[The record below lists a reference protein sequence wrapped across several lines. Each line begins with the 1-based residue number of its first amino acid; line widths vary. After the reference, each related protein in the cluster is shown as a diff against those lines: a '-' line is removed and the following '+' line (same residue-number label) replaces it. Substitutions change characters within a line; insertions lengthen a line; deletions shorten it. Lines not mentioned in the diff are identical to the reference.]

1 MKMREIAEEIY
12 EVILHDKEKEV
23 GEMRVHIV
31 KGKPGKRSLMV
42 DTGFGSQESLE
53 DMEEALAALDISYKD
68 LDIFLTHKHHDHCG
82 LAIRDLLAEK
92 VSFKQFEETR
102 QSKTRI
108 GTQRR

>member
-1 MKMREIAEEIY
+1 MKMREIAEGIY

-53 DMEEALAALDISYKD
+53 DMEEAL
-68 LDIFLTHKHHDHCG
+68 IF
-82 LAIRDLLAEK
+82 R
-92 VSFKQFEETR
+92 
-102 QSKTRI
+102 TRI
-108 GTQRR
+108 LIFSLHISIMITVVWRARLRKKAPRSS